1 MTDNWQQFKDVFQT
15 ALDLPIEERSAYLD
29 RVCADA
35 SFRKEVESLLDCY
48 TGKED
53 EPGDRSGVA
62 SVSDLID
69 EPSAKE
75 ANTVGTS
82 QADSLAETFIDQYQ
96 IARKIGGSE
105 PEGVYLAVRI
115 DAPNQNVAIRLLKVS
130 AGSGAYL
137 RWFNQDRLILMK
149 LRQAHLANLLDT
161 GLDRDGEPYLVSE
174 YIEGIPIAEYCDSK
188 KLNTRARIALFL
200 EVCGAIQY
208 AHRHLIAHGS
218 LDSQSVLVK
227 NEGNAKVLNLG
238 IANLRNREFS
248 TQFTGSS
255 LSAKPEVLEYLSPER
270 VRGEPITTAD
280 DVYSL
285 GVLLYQLLTGH
296 SPYRIKGD
304 STDEILPDLFEAVRP
319 SKAIG
324 QISEDVRPDGSKITI
339 NPHHLSSCR
348 NERAA
353 TVRRRLAGD
362 LDSIVLKAIRRDA
375 AKRYSTVEQFC
386 GDIQR
391 YLERRPV
398 SVTKNTLAYRAGKFT
413 ARHKGGTI
421 VAVIG
426 MTALIVSLIPMV
438 GSLLLR

>member
-1 MTDNWQQFKDVFQT
+1 MTDNWQQFKEVFQT
-15 ALDLPIEERSAYLD
+15 ALELPVEERSAYLD

-48 TGKED
+48 SGKED

-69 EPSAKE
+69 GPSVKE
-75 ANTVGTS
+75 ENSVGTS
-82 QADSLAETFIDQYQ
+82 QADSLAETLSGHYQ
-96 IARKIGGSE
+96 IVCKIGGTGSR
-105 PEGVYLAVRI
+105 GVFRAVRI
-115 DAPNQNVAIRLLKVS
+115 DAPEQNVAVRLLKVG

-137 RWFNQDRLILMK
+137 RWFNQDRLILTK
-149 LRQAHLANLLDT
+149 LRHPHLADLLDT
-161 GLDRDGEPYLVSE
+161 GLDRGGEPYLVSE
-174 YIEGIPIAEYCDSK
+174 YIEGIPIAEYCDSR

-208 AHRHLIAHGS
+208 AHQHLIAHGS
-218 LDSQSVLVK
+218 LDSKSVVVSK
-227 NEGNAKVLNLG
+227 DGGAKVLNLG
-238 IANLRNREFS
+238 IANLLNREFS
-248 TQFTGSS
+248 PQDTG
-255 LSAKPEVLEYLSPER
+255 SAKPEVLEYLSPER
-270 VRGEPITTAD
+270 VRCEPITTAD

-319 SKAIG
+319 SEAIR
-324 QISEDVRPDGSKITI
+324 QISEDIRPDGSKITI

-348 NERAA
+348 NERGA

-362 LDSIVLKAIRRDA
+362 LDSIVLKAIQRDA

-398 SVTKNTLAYRAGKFT
+398 SVTKKTLAYRARKFT
-413 ARHKGGTI
+413 ARHKGGAI
-421 VAVIG
+421 VAAIG
-426 MTALIVSLIPMV
+426 MTVLIASLIPMV

>member
-1 MTDNWQQFKDVFQT
+1 MTTDNWQQFKEVFQT
-15 ALDLPIEERSAYLD
+15 ALELPVEERSAYLG

-48 TGKED
+48 SGKED
-53 EPGDRSGVA
+53 EPEDRSGVA

-69 EPSAKE
+69 EPGVKE
-75 ANTVGTS
+75 ENSVGTS
-82 QADSLAETFIDQYQ
+82 QADSLAETLSGHYQ
-96 IARKIGGSE
+96 IACKIGGTG
-105 PEGVYLAVRI
+105 PRGVYRAILI

-130 AGSGAYL
+130 ASSRAYI

-149 LRQAHLANLLDT
+149 LRHAHLANLLDT
-161 GLDRDGEPYLVSE
+161 GLDREGEPYLVSE
-174 YIEGIPIAEYCDSK
+174 YVEGMPIAEYCDSK

-200 EVCGAIQY
+200 QVCGAIQY
-208 AHRHLIAHGS
+208 AHQHLIAHGS
-218 LDSQSVLVK
+218 LDYQSVLVS
-227 NEGNAKVLNLG
+227 GNGTPKVINLG
-238 IANLRNREFS
+238 ISNLLNREFS
-248 TQFTGSS
+248 PQATS
-255 LSAKPEVLEYLSPER
+255 SAKPEVLEYLSPER
-270 VRGEPITTAD
+270 IRGEPITTRD

-285 GVLLYQLLTGH
+285 GIVLYQLLTGH

-304 STDEILPDLFEAVRP
+304 SIDEILPDLFEAVRP
-319 SKAIG
+319 SGAIR

-353 TVRRRLAGD
+353 TVRRGLAGD
-362 LDSIVLKAIRRDA
+362 LDNIVLKAIQRDA

-386 GDIQR
+386 GDIRR

-398 SVTKNTLAYRAGKFT
+398 SVTKNTLAYRARKFT

-426 MTALIVSLIPMV
+426 MTALIASLLPMV